1 MLKVKLNC
9 ISDKELFNRYVNTLL
24 TVFFHVFYLKCPSNL
39 QNRTSYH
46 GATAPSGPRSPHYQ
60 GFTITLSYT
69 NRSR

>member
-9 ISDKELFNRYVNTLL
+9 ISDKELFNRYVSTPL
-24 TVFFHVFYLKCPSNL
+24 TVFFQVFYLKGLSNL

-60 GFTITLSYT
+60 GFMITLSYT
-69 NRSR
+69 RHSR